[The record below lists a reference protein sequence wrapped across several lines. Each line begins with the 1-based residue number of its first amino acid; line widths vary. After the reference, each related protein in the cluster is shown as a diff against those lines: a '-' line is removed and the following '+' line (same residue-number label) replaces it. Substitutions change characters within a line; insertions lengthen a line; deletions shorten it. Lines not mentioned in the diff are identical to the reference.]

1 MDQIGGERE
10 GRRTTLREVIWASV
24 VGTVIEWYD
33 FFIYGAA
40 SAVVFPALFFPE
52 FAPLAGTMAAF
63 GTYAVGFF
71 ARPIGGIIF
80 GNYGDKIGRKAML
93 VITLMLMGVATTLM
107 GLLPTFESIGI
118 WAPILLLLLR
128 ILQGLG
134 AGAEFGGAV
143 VMAAEY
149 LPWEGADS
157 SRAFRAQGSR

>member
-40 SAVVFPALFFPE
+40 SVVFPRCSSRSS
-52 FAPLAGTMAAF
+52 PLAGTMAAF

-93 VITLMLMGVATTLM
+93 SVI
-107 GLLPTFESIGI
+107 P
-118 WAPILLLLLR
+118 
-128 ILQGLG
+128 
-134 AGAEFGGAV
+134 
-143 VMAAEY
+143 
-149 LPWEGADS
+149 
-157 SRAFRAQGSR
+157 

>member
-118 WAPILLLLLR
+118 WA
-128 ILQGLG
+128 
-134 AGAEFGGAV
+134 
-143 VMAAEY
+143 
-149 LPWEGADS
+149 
-157 SRAFRAQGSR
+157 

>member
-1 MDQIGGERE
+1 MEQIGGERE
-10 GRRTTLREVIWASV
+10 GRRTSLREVIWASV

-40 SAVVFPALFFPE
+40 AAVVFNKLFFPQ

-71 ARPIGGIIF
+71 ARPVGGVIF

-93 VITLMLMGVATTLM
+93 VVTLMLMGVATTLM
-107 GLLPTFESIGI
+107 GLLPTYETIGI

-128 ILQGLG
+128 ILQGSVP
-134 AGAEFGGAV
+134 ARNS
-143 VMAAEY
+143 AARWSWRRNT
-149 LPWEGADS
+149 PPSEGDVSTQAS
-157 SRAFRAQGSR
+157 PARGSR